1 MLTRDAIISKSY
13 TPAELLD
20 LLQRFERLRDA
31 VSSWRIASTRPG
43 GADYV
48 DDGRLIAA
56 LMEVLGDGDQGDH

>member
-1 MLTRDAIISKSY
+1 MLTRDAIICKSY

-31 VSSWRIASTRPG
+31 VSSWRIAGTRPG

-48 DDGRLIAA
+48 DDERLIAA
-56 LMEVLGDGDQGDH
+56 LMEVLSDGDQGDH